1 MTELKR
7 PERYVQ
13 PVSIK
18 PKLSSVIEFY
28 TQKTNDYQDMLKQIN
43 EYADALETE
52 ISILK
57 ENQDE
62 AVLDEI
68 VDDEEFNLI
77 KTKIEKGE
85 LFE

>member
-1 MTELKR
+1 MEKDIINVIDENGNNIEIEVLDIF
-7 PERYVQ
+7 
-13 PVSIK
+13 SIK
-18 PKLSSVIEFY
+18 EYPNKEYIMY
-28 TQKTNDYQDMLKQIN
+28 TKNEVEGDYVKTY
-43 EYADALETE
+43 